1 MDINKFEYIKEQLI
15 YIKTKVDVDNQL
27 SLYDINIL
35 SEYVFMNILN
45 DVYDLNLKNKNSSQA
60 NSPAVDLVDERNK
73 IIFQVTS
80 TTGAKKVRETIEKV
94 KKDGIYTGYKLKF
107 FYLKEKPKF
116 PKVMKEF
123 ESEGLEATDLIDI
136 VDILKIIASDSLK
149 CDRVY
154 DTIKQHLENI
164 SFDFN
169 IKNYFANFEPHLENI
184 SYKKFN
190 KYDNGIYN
198 FINSEKKI
206 LDIHAVGGNG
216 KSHFLRHIGLL
227 NTEYI
232 PLIFRKQV
240 NIKEDLQKLST
251 DKKYL
256 LIFDDIDRFLDSEI
270 LNTLLSY
277 TISSKNVKLL
287 LSYRTA
293 SKNIVKEFYRK
304 FNILH
309 YDTIELLWSD
319 KEIMELIKT
328 LNPSINDATA
338 LKLQQNFN
346 NNPYLIT
353 QAIHGALSSVQDFSL
368 QIILDTQTALKEF
381 NLNDSEI
388 NNILFT
394 LALVSPIHEQR
405 LKKLDITNIEKI
417 VNKLHELKIIRKLS
431 SKYRFNP
438 DIHGDLYLSY
448 FIEEY
453 KNDFENIVERYL
465 YLFSQTVFTNLSYAL
480 SYSKNSSLTDFLN
493 QTIKKWMHNG
503 DYSAHHLQL
512 IDRVVSF
519 VPEQSFMYL
528 MEATKVLKPQENNH
542 IRSGLQQLVTS
553 ISIGGDFN
561 QDKDSINLGS
571 IEPIISKL
579 IFMLKNDIDCGEITI
594 KDILNY
600 LTSDVVLNL
609 PKPTYDNHTLKSILS
624 KLFSPLRTKNF
635 SIILEAIDIAKYW
648 IEEPLNEK
656 KYKLFDDVVIK
667 NLLGTTFNDSYSEG
681 ITYYW
686 QEKTLNIDN
695 ENIQNI
701 VFKVKDIVLDMF
713 NSKNEQLLYI
723 ALDSIGVNAYNYNK
737 LNENGKKFYA
747 LIKEELLEKT
757 LALLEHQDKLSF
769 NILSKIDNLAIY
781 ILKYDNEKNR
791 ALNIIKE
798 IKRSSEYI
806 FYQLVKNEEFIII
819 DYDKFYEEYITQE
832 NKQEW
837 LFKSQQDRRYSNN
850 LDEDFLNIIR
860 GLSQD
865 LNDEKSILSLLNS
878 LNMNEWGAY
887 GHLLFVLNVWFDCNA
902 EVLIK
907 IYKNHFQEIESDIIK
922 NVFKELALQRSVV
935 DLSIDDINSDISDND
950 LYIFLSVIFKD
961 FNESRFKLVDKFIS
975 VIENKES
982 ETIQRYISDISSKI
996 YFQIKDI
1003 EKPDLCKKFEPF
1015 IIRLLK
1021 LQFKNSFQFGTY
1033 LTFSLNIF
1041 KPLIGLS
1048 SEIIDILKN
1057 TVEDE
1062 IISIDH
1068 HELTELYRLLDF
1080 GLKEVV
1086 ENLYKKLISKNED
1099 GFYRYYFHN
1108 YFDHDSLTETL
1119 LLKEYIKSY
1128 DDFIYL
1134 TKKTYEFYNQFT
1146 EYADEEKTREIKI
1159 DLDWFFK
1166 YNINE
1171 EYLKL
1176 FFNELHK
1183 KYNLDKIKVFYK
1195 IVPISLNYKE
1205 IIVKN
1210 LNILQNHISD
1220 EKLMNY
1226 LEQMGKIKL
1235 YSRAHMQNSPEVLSE
1250 EDLFTQLLGSIESL
1264 SLRLKI
1270 KDKLKYIELDKRR
1283 EIESDIELLLSK

>member
-1 MDINKFEYIKEQLI
+1 MDINKFEYIKEQLT
-15 YIKTKVDVDNQL
+15 YIKAKVDIDNQL
-27 SLYDINIL
+27 SLFDINIL

-45 DVYDLNLKNKNSSQA
+45 DVYDLNLKNQNSSQT
-60 NSPAVDLVDERNK
+60 NFPAVDLVDEQNN
-73 IIFQVTS
+73 IAFQVTS
-80 TTGAKKVRETIEKV
+80 TIETKKVRETIEKI
-94 KKDGIYTGYKLKF
+94 KKLDIYAGYKLKF
-107 FYLKEKPKF
+107 FYLKKKPEF
-116 PKVMKEF
+116 PKAMKEF
-123 ESEGLEATDLIDI
+123 ELEGLEQSDFIDI
-136 VDILKIIASDSLK
+136 VDILKIIASDSQK

-154 DTIKQHLENI
+154 DTIKQHFENI

-169 IKNYFANFEPHLENI
+169 IKNYFKNFEPHLEDI
-184 SYKKFN
+184 SYENFKKH
-190 KYDNGIYN
+190 DDTIYN
-198 FINSEKKI
+198 FLNSEKKI
-206 LDIHAVGGNG
+206 LDVHAVGGNG
-216 KSHFLRHIGLL
+216 KSHFLRYIGLL

-232 PLIFRKQV
+232 PLIFTKQI

-277 TISSKNVKLL
+277 TTHSKNVKLL

-293 SKNIVKEFYRK
+293 SKNIVKEFYRNFK
-304 FNILH
+304 TSP

-319 KEIMELIKT
+319 KEIIELIKT
-328 LNPSINDATA
+328 LNPNINDATA

-394 LALVSPIHEQR
+394 LALVSPIHEQS
-405 LKKLDITNIEKI
+405 LKKLDIPNIEKI

-480 SYSKNSSLTDFLN
+480 SFSKNSSLTDYLN
-493 QTIKKWMHNG
+493 QTISKWIHNR

-512 IDRVVSF
+512 IDRVVFF

-528 MEATKVLKPQENNH
+528 MEATKFLKPQENDY
-542 IRSGLQQLVTS
+542 IASGLRQMVTS
-553 ISIGGDFN
+553 VSIGGDFN
-561 QDKDSINLGS
+561 QDEGVIALGS
-571 IEPIISKL
+571 IEPIIAKL
-579 IFMLKNDIDCGEITI
+579 IFMIKNDIQCGEITI

-600 LTSDVVLNL
+600 LTSDVVLNMK
-609 PKPTYDNHTLKSILS
+609 KPPYDNHTLKSILS

-635 SIILEAIDIAKYW
+635 SIILDAINIAKHW

-686 QEKTLNIDN
+686 QEKTLNTDN
-695 ENIQNI
+695 KDIQNI
-701 VFKVKDIVLDMF
+701 VFKVKDIVLGMF
-713 NSKNEQLLYI
+713 HSKNEQLLYI
-723 ALDSIGVNAYNYNK
+723 ALDSIRANTYNYNK

-747 LIKEELLEKT
+747 LIEKELLEKT
-757 LALLEHQDKLSF
+757 LVLLEHQDKFSF
-769 NILSKIDNLAIY
+769 NLLSKIDNLAMD
-781 ILKYDNEKNR
+781 ILKYNNEKNE
-791 ALNIIKE
+791 ALNIIKK

-819 DYDKFYEEYITQE
+819 DYDKFYKEYLFQE

-837 LFKSQQDRRYSNN
+837 LFESQQDRRYSNN
-850 LDEDFLNIIR
+850 LDEYFLNVIER
-860 GLSQD
+860 LSQELD
-865 LNDEKSILSLLNS
+865 NEKSILSLLNL
-878 LNMNEWGAY
+878 LNMDEWEAY
-887 GHLLFVLNVWFDCNA
+887 GHLLFVLNIWFDYNA
-902 EVLIK
+902 KILIK
-907 IYKNHFQEIESDIIK
+907 IYKNNFQEIESDVVK
-922 NVFKELALQRSVV
+922 NVFKELVLQKGVVELSV
-935 DLSIDDINSDISDND
+935 DDICYDTSDND
-950 LYIFLSVIFKD
+950 LYIYLSVIFKD
-961 FNESRFKLVDKFIS
+961 FNDSKFKLIDKFIS
-975 VIENKES
+975 VIEHKER
-982 ETIQRYISDISSKI
+982 ETLKRYILNISSKI
-996 YFQIKDI
+996 YFQLKGTN
-1003 EKPDLCKKFEPF
+1003 KPDLCKKFEPF
-1015 IIRLLK
+1015 IVRLLK
-1021 LQFKNSFQFGTY
+1021 LQFKNNFQFETY
-1033 LTFSLNIF
+1033 ITFILDIF
-1041 KPLIGLS
+1041 KSLICLS
-1048 SEIIDILKN
+1048 DEIISILIN

-1062 IISIDH
+1062 TKNIDS
-1068 HELTELYRLLDF
+1068 HELTKLYRLLDF

-1086 ENLYKKLISKNED
+1086 ENLYKKLISKKED

-1108 YFDHDSLTETL
+1108 YFDHDGLTETL
-1119 LLKEYIKSY
+1119 LLKDYIKSY

-1134 TKKTYEFYNQFT
+1134 THKTYEFYNQFT

-1250 EDLFTQLLGSIESL
+1250 ENLFTQLLGSIESL

-1283 EIESDIELLLSK
+1283 EIESDIEYLLDK

>member
-1 MDINKFEYIKEQLI
+1 MDINKFKYIKEQLT
-15 YIKTKVDVDNQL
+15 YIKTKVDIDNQL

-45 DVYDLNLKNKNSSQA
+45 DVYDLNLKNQNSSQV
-60 NSPAVDLVDERNK
+60 NFPAVDLVDEQNK
-73 IIFQVTS
+73 MAFQVTS
-80 TTGAKKVRETIEKV
+80 TIEAKKVRETIEKI
-94 KKDGIYTGYKLKF
+94 KKLDIYAEYKLKF
-107 FYLKEKPKF
+107 FYLKKKPEF
-116 PKVMKEF
+116 PKAMKEF
-123 ESEGLEATDLIDI
+123 ELEGLEQSDFIDI
-136 VDILKIIASDSLK
+136 VDILKIIESDSKK

-154 DTIKQHLENI
+154 DTIKQHFENI

-169 IKNYFANFEPHLENI
+169 IKNYFKNFEPHLEDI
-184 SYKKFN
+184 SYENFK
-190 KYDNGIYN
+190 KYDDTIYD
-198 FINSEKKI
+198 FLTSEKKI

-232 PLIFRKQV
+232 PLIFTKQV

-277 TISSKNVKLL
+277 TIHSKNVKLL

-304 FNILH
+304 FNASP

-319 KEIMELIKT
+319 KEIIELIKT
-328 LNPSINDATA
+328 LNPNINDATA

-353 QAIHGALSSVQDFSL
+353 QAIHGALSSVQDFCL
-368 QIILDTQTALKEF
+368 QIILDTQIALKEF

-394 LALVSPIHEQR
+394 LALVSPIHEQS
-405 LKKLDITNIEKI
+405 LKKLDIPNIEKI

-553 ISIGGDFN
+553 VSIGGDFN

-635 SIILEAIDIAKYW
+635 SIILEAIDIAKHW
-648 IEEPLNEK
+648 IEKPLNEK
-656 KYKLFDDVVIK
+656 KCKLFDEVVIK
-667 NLLGTTFNDSYSEG
+667 NLLGATFDDSRSEG

-686 QEKTLNIDN
+686 QKRTLNTDN
-695 ENIQNI
+695 KNIQNI
-701 VFKVKDIVLDMF
+701 VFKVKNIVLDMF
-713 NSKNEQLLYI
+713 NSDNEQLLYI
-723 ALDSIGVNAYNYNK
+723 ALDSIRVNAYDYNQ
-737 LNENGKKFYA
+737 LNEDGKKFYA
-747 LIKEELLEKT
+747 LIQKELLEKT
-757 LALLEHQDKLSF
+757 LALLKHQDKFSF
-769 NILSKIDNLAIY
+769 NLLSKIDNLAIDM
-781 ILKYDNEKNR
+781 LKYDNEKIE
-791 ALNIIKE
+791 ALNIIKK
-798 IKRSSEYI
+798 IKRSAEYI
-806 FYQLVKNEEFIII
+806 FYQLVKNEEFIIV
-819 DYDKFYEEYITQE
+819 DYDKFYKEYLTKE

-837 LFKSQQDRRYSNN
+837 LYKAQQDRKFYNK
-850 LDEDFLNIIR
+850 LDEDFLNVIRKLSKKLNNEQSII
-860 GLSQD
+860 
-865 LNDEKSILSLLNS
+865 SLLNS
-878 LNMNEWGAY
+878 LNMNGWGAY
-887 GHLLFVLNVWFDCNA
+887 GHLLFILNVWFDYNA

-907 IYKNHFQEIESDIIK
+907 IYKNHFQEIESDVVK
-922 NVFKELALQRSVV
+922 NVFKELVLQKGVVELSV
-935 DLSIDDINSDISDND
+935 DDICSDTSDND
-950 LYIFLSVIFKD
+950 LYIYLSVIFKD
-961 FNESRFKLVDKFIS
+961 FNESRFNLVDKFIS
-975 VIENKES
+975 VIEDKES
-982 ETIQRYISDISSKI
+982 DTLKRYILNISGKI
-996 YFQIKDI
+996 YFQLQGTD
-1003 EKPDLCKKFEPF
+1003 KPDLCKKFEPF
-1015 IIRLLK
+1015 VLRLLK
-1021 LQFKNSFQFGTY
+1021 LQFNNSFQFETY

-1048 SEIIDILKN
+1048 EQILNILKN
-1057 TVEDE
+1057 TVKDE
-1062 IISIDH
+1062 TKNIDS
-1068 HELTELYRLLDF
+1068 HELAELYSLLDY
-1080 GLKEVV
+1080 GLEEVV
-1086 ENLYKKLISKNED
+1086 ENLYKKLISKKED

-1108 YFDHDSLTETL
+1108 YFDHDGLTETL

-1134 TKKTYEFYNQFT
+1134 THKTYEFYNQFT
-1146 EYADEEKTREIKI
+1146 EYTDEEKTREIKI

-1176 FFNELHK
+1176 FFNDLYEK
-1183 KYNLDKIKVFYK
+1183 NNLDKIKVFYK
-1195 IVPISLNYKE
+1195 IVPISLNYQE
-1205 IIVKN
+1205 IIIKN

-1235 YSRAHMQNSPEVLSE
+1235 YTRTHMQNSPEALNE
-1250 EDLFTQLLGSIESL
+1250 ESFFTQLLGSVESL
-1264 SLRLKI
+1264 SLKLKI
-1270 KDKLKYIELDKRR
+1270 KDKLKYIEIDKRR
-1283 EIESDIELLLSK
+1283 EIESDIEFLLDK